1 METPEQQT
9 MPLSKKRFFELTA
22 LCFLAFSLST
32 NAADFGADRHIKRGV
47 TCQTCHG
54 PDMKDPKFPETSDC
68 IKCHDKG
75 GLISKTKALEP
86 NPHDAPHNG
95 DCVLCHVQHEAP
107 ENYCAQ
113 CHKFDYKVK

>member
-1 METPEQQT
+1 M
-9 MPLSKKRFFELTA
+9 
-22 LCFLAFSLST
+22 
-32 NAADFGADRHIKRGV
+32 
-47 TCQTCHG
+47 
-54 PDMKDPKFPETSDC
+54 
-68 IKCHDKG
+68 KCHDKG

-95 DCVLCHVQHEAP
+95 DCVLCHVQHETP